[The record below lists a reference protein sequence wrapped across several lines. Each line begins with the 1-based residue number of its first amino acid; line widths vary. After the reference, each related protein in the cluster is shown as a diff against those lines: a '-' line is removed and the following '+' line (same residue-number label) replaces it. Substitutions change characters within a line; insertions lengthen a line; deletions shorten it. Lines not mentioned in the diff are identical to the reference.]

1 MKKIILIRHGKAE
14 DSKLEISDFER
25 SLTQKGKIVSKMVA
39 QKLGSKENSPGIII
53 TSPAFR
59 ALETA
64 IIFSKEFEIDPG
76 EIIMSSIIYYKLNFQ
91 YLPEILSLVEEDE
104 STVTLVGHNPS
115 FTEIANTLCKEGC
128 DFMPKSGVIGISFN
142 VMTWSEIKRNSGK
155 MEYFL
160 KPEKAR

>member
-14 DSKLEISDFER
+14 ESTQEISDFDR
-25 SLTQKGKIVSKMVA
+25 SLTHKGKIVSRMVA
-39 QKLGSKENSPGIII
+39 EKLRKTENSIGTII

-64 IIFSKEFEIDPG
+64 IIFAKEFEVDP
-76 EIIMSSIIYYKLNFQ
+76 ENIIMSSAIYYKLNFQ
-91 YLPEILSLVEEDE
+91 YLPEILTLIKEDV
-104 STVTLVGHNPS
+104 SSVTLVGHNPS

-142 VMTWSEIKRNSGK
+142 VMTWSEIRRNSGK